1 MINKTYD
8 IQVEGSLP
16 GARLTVYIQN
26 ASQELKL
33 NHRPLVLV
41 CPGGGYEFNSDRE
54 AEVFALQFLAMGCHA
69 AVLNYSCKPA
79 VFPTA
84 GGTGLQRCFDPPEC
98 GRVACG
104 AG

>member
-69 AVLNYSCKPA
+69 AVLNYS
-79 VFPTA
+79 
-84 GGTGLQRCFDPPEC
+84 
-98 GRVACG
+98 
-104 AG
+104 